1 MDADLQKQLYDR
13 YPLIFQERVLPMTE
27 TAMCWG
33 IETGNGW
40 YHLIDGLCAQLQR
53 ETDQDGAPQIIATQV
68 KEKFGTLRFHTREA
82 NERQSAMIDLA
93 SELSSRICDQ
103 CGAPGQLRTS
113 GWHAT
118 GVTSILWTGL
128 ASMRSA
134 GGKHHVFEE
143 GSKPDSA
150 GLSVH

>member
-13 YPLIFQERVLPMTE
+13 YPLIFQERVLPMAE

-33 IETGNGW
+33 IATGNGW

-53 ETDQDGAPQIIATQV
+53 ETDQDGVPQIIATQV

-118 GVTSILWTGL
+118 RCEAHAES
-128 ASMRSA
+128 
-134 GGKHHVFEE
+134 
-143 GSKPDSA
+143 
-150 GLSVH
+150 

>member
-1 MDADLQKQLYDR
+1 MRLSRNFGKEAALTAGIDRALGDVVILMDADLQKQLYDR
-13 YPLIFQERVLPMTE
+13 DPLIFQERVLPMTE

-118 GVTSILWTGL
+118 RCEAHAES
-128 ASMRSA
+128 
-134 GGKHHVFEE
+134 
-143 GSKPDSA
+143 
-150 GLSVH
+150 